1 MTDPY
6 ARPARPWDLF
16 NTRLGRVETEVARE
30 RMAICAACPNLRA
43 GVCAECHC
51 VMALKTKLPNAVC
64 PIGHWDQVRVL
75 DEPPQKVVVVL
86 DGRVVDVLNADD
98 RMTSILLSNP
108 TFLGVALDAEVK
120 IGMEWT

>member
-1 MTDPY
+1 MSDPFT
-6 ARPARPWDLF
+6 RPARPWDLF

-30 RMAICAACPNLRA
+30 RMAICGRCPNLRA

-64 PIGHWDQVRVL
+64 PIDQWDQVRVL

-108 TFLGVALDAEVK
+108 TFLGVPLDAEVK